1 MGHEKYLQL
10 INTNHYPSDD
20 DEIVADDRAT
30 PAQAN
35 KLVDVVLVMMT
46 GSGLQSAQRKRLQSV
61 QSDCHA
67 LTGWLASQDLGTNIL
82 HIWGFQNRF
91 YSAI

>member
-35 KLVDVVLVMMT
+35 KLVDIVVMMT
-46 GSGLQSAQRKRLQSV
+46 GSGLKSAQRKVYNQCK
-61 QSDCHA
+61 QTAMH
-67 LTGWLASQDLGTNIL
+67 
-82 HIWGFQNRF
+82 
-91 YSAI
+91 

>member
-1 MGHEKYLQL
+1 MDHEKYLQL

-35 KLVDVVLVMMT
+35 KLVDIVVMMT
-46 GSGLQSAQRKRLQSV
+46 
-61 QSDCHA
+61 
-67 LTGWLASQDLGTNIL
+67 
-82 HIWGFQNRF
+82 
-91 YSAI
+91 